1 MKIRTL
7 AVCLATF
14 AASGAFAG
22 VDVANKG
29 NYEGMLCVAGP
40 LPAVVQSDSEMGG
53 SFDLI
58 GPMITKPGMLYH
70 AANIH
75 CLGAWSV
82 VGGQYNENGHCQVV
96 DGDGDK
102 IFGKFS
108 RVNAD
113 GRWEVISG
121 TGKYAG
127 MTSSG
132 PYTPVAQFP
141 QPVPGTLQH
150 CNKITGTWKLR

>member
-1 MKIRTL
+1 MSNRTL
-7 AVCLATF
+7 AVCVATMVTSS
-14 AASGAFAG
+14 ALAG
-22 VDVANKG
+22 VEVAGKG

-40 LPAVVQSDSEMGG
+40 LPAVVQSDTEMSG

-58 GPMITKPGMLYH
+58 GPMVTKPGMLYH

-75 CLGAWSV
+75 CLGAWSLI
-82 VGGQYNENGHCQVV
+82 GGNYHENGHCQVV
-96 DGDGDK
+96 DAAGDK

-113 GRWEVISG
+113 GRWEALSG

-127 MTSSG
+127 IVSSG

>member
-1 MKIRTL
+1 MKFAQMAAC
-7 AVCLATF
+7 AVVLATGSAG
-14 AASGAFAG
+14 AA
-22 VDVANKG
+22 VDVPPKG

-40 LPAVVQSDSEMGG
+40 LPAVVQSDTEMGG

-58 GPMITKPGMLYH
+58 GPMVTKPGMLYH
-70 AANIH
+70 GANIH
-75 CLGAWSV
+75 CLGTWSV
-82 VGGQYNENGHCQVV
+82 IGGNYNENGHCQVV
-96 DGDGDK
+96 DADGDK

-141 QPVPGTLQH
+141 QPVPGALQT
-150 CNKITGTWKLR
+150 CNRITGTWKLR